1 LLRLDLSQRDKVKIG
16 IRKTTRG
23 KIRFKRLNAYGI
35 GEQIRK
41 EDINP
46 SDANQYIEWLITYN
60 LRPDSTDYNPDL
72 LISEHAFYID
82 TKGKR
87 KLLYELPKIFYE
99 MKCRNIITRD
109 DLQTLINE
117 INGYQ
122 TFLEGI
128 PTYVECKYKELKI
141 GSLNFKTTKWITPVF
156 RIYNKDGTFIE
167 AVKEKQQYAYQMQ
180 IMVYFCIPFGSQ
192 YVSENPQDTEEVVYV
207 LGSDNKDS
215 VLNLVKVFGCASQR
229 HKHDILAILHYIQS
243 LDR

>member
-16 IRKTTRG
+16 TRKTTRG
-23 KIRFKRLNAYGI
+23 KIQFKRLNAYGI
-35 GEQIRK
+35 GEQIKK

-117 INGYQ
+117 INSYQ
-122 TFLEGI
+122 AFLEDI
-128 PTYVECKYKELKI
+128 PTYVEPKYEEFRI

-192 YVSENPQDTEEVVYV
+192 YVSENPRDTEEVVYV

-229 HKHDILAILHYIQS
+229 HKHDILATLHCIQS
-243 LDR
+243 LGR

>member
-35 GEQIRK
+35 GEQIKK
-41 EDINP
+41 EDINL

-60 LRPDSTDYNPDL
+60 LRPDGTDYNPDL

-99 MKCRNIITRD
+99 MKCRNLITRD

-117 INGYQ
+117 INRYQ
-122 TFLEGI
+122 TFLEDI
-128 PTYVECKYKELKI
+128 PTYVEPKYEELRI
-141 GSLNFKTTKWITPVF
+141 GSLNFKTTKWITSVF

-180 IMVYFCIPFGSQ
+180 IMVYFCITFGSQ

-215 VLNLVKVFGCASQR
+215 VLNLVRVFGCASQR
-229 HKHDILAILHYIQS
+229 HKHHIFATLQCIQS